1 MKKKKPET
9 RGRPTKFNEEVVQ
22 KLEEIFKIDWTVD
35 EACNYAWISR
45 RIYYYRLEENEEF
58 LHRME
63 TAQQFPFILARKV
76 LIKWMTSKN
85 ENISLKAWTEFLSR
99 REPRYSNKTT
109 EIQKP
114 YEPDKD
120 DEDRKIL
127 NEILKRKNEE

>member
-9 RGRPTKFNEEVVQ
+9 RWRPTKLNEEVVQ

-45 RIYYYRLEENEEF
+45 RIYYYRLEENEDF

-63 TAQQFPFILARKV
+63 KAQQFPFILARKV
-76 LIKWMTSKN
+76 LMKWMTSKN
-85 ENISLKAWTEFLSR
+85 ESISLKAWTEFLSR
-99 REPRYSNKTT
+99 REPRYSNKNT

-127 NEILKRKNEE
+127 NEILKRKHEE